1 VRQRV
6 DEQAR
11 PPHPVPPPRF
21 VRAVLSL
28 VALLTVAGLIG
39 SALAPMLLLRSP
51 LLLVAL
57 SPDARHVALAVGSA
71 APWELVAIAV
81 LRRGL
86 FSVGSFGLGV
96 IYGPA
101 AVIWIEQR
109 SPRLGQ
115 LFRLLERLFARWG
128 APILLFLPF
137 ASLCVVAGAA
147 RTRFVAFLS
156 ATMLG
161 HVLWVGSTYYIG
173 ALLSDVTDRVLAFL
187 SSHLLES
194 TLVCIAAVAV
204 QQLIARRRAAK
215 GPAPARRGEDDGQS

>member
-6 DEQAR
+6 DEQGT
-11 PPHPVPPPRF
+11 PPHPTPPARL
-21 VRAVLSL
+21 VRAVLGL
-28 VALLTVAGLIG
+28 VALLTVAGLLG
-39 SALAPMLLLRSP
+39 SALAPLLLVRSP

-57 SPDARHVALAVGSA
+57 SPDARHVALSVGSV
-71 APWELVAIAV
+71 APWALVAVAV

-101 AVIWIEQR
+101 AVTWIEQR
-109 SPRLGQ
+109 SARLGRV
-115 LFRLLERLFARWG
+115 FRLLERLFARWG

-156 ATMLG
+156 ATLLG
-161 HVLWVGSTYYIG
+161 HVLWVGSTYYVG
-173 ALLSDVTDRVLAFL
+173 ALLSDFTDRALAFL
-187 SSHLLES
+187 ESHLLES
-194 TLVCIAAVAV
+194 TLVCIAAVAA
-204 QQLIARRRAAK
+204 QQLIAPTRAAK
-215 GPAPARRGEDDGQS
+215 APAESPRREDDGQR